1 MNFEMPL
8 VVSPSFARFVALEV
22 EPNSLRKK
30 DIIKCLKALEIKNP
44 EVLNLKWKEE
54 LWSLL
59 QTAAKL
65 PPMSLVKPV
74 IMKYKSQACDSN

>member
-30 DIIKCLKALEIKNP
+30 DIIKCLKALGIKNP
-44 EVLNLKWKEE
+44 ELLNLKWKEE

-59 QTAAKL
+59 QTTANLL
-65 PPMSLVKPV
+65 PISLVKPA
-74 IMKYKSQACDSN
+74 ILKYKLQDHESN